1 MTAKRK
7 SEVDGTTDNMK
18 EVENLKGANRYGSA
32 RTPAKSKSQLQDD
45 SIMGVS
51 CIG

>member
-1 MTAKRK
+1 MTANRN

-18 EVENLKGANRYGSA
+18 EVKNPKVANWHGSA